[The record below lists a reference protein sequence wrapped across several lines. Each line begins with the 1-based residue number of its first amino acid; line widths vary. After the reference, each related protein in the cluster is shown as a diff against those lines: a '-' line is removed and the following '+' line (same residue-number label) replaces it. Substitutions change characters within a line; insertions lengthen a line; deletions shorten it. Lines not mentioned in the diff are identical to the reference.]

1 MASAMILKKY
11 VEKEYTKEIIAGAA
25 TKTEPLP
32 DMSLL
37 LPFHEVKFGRS
48 MEAWK

>member
-1 MASAMILKKY
+1 MASAMILKKD
-11 VEKEYTKEIIAGAA
+11 VQKEYTKEIIAGAA

-32 DMSLL
+32 DMFPL
-37 LPFHEVKFGRS
+37 LPFHEVKFVRS